1 MLDAYHPAL
10 GKSREKGLSMPS
22 KAEIASRAFGI
33 FYFEKFVQ
41 LKVSIYIYTGNLIR
55 KENANACSSG
65 TAWFA

>member
-1 MLDAYHPAL
+1 MVWSTSSPA
-10 GKSREKGLSMPS
+10 G
-22 KAEIASRAFGI
+22 IASHARFV

-41 LKVSIYIYTGNLIR
+41 LNISIYIYTGNLIR